1 MAQPEAMQRLEE
13 IIERINEST
22 DPESS
27 LFIALK
33 DFRDADVADAF
44 PHIKRAFHLP
54 IFNSFDDERAAQI
67 MAELDDIF
75 AIEILREL
83 EPERIAIILNNLPP
97 DEGADVIAMSEEE
110 EQPGIL
116 DHVDDALAD
125 QIRDLATYEPESAG
139 GIMTSHFFSVEGKE
153 HVRAVLLKVK
163 TSDEAE
169 TINYIYVVDKTGWLL
184 GVASVRQLLQ
194 ADLNQ
199 PIHEIMESDVISVPV
214 DMDQEDVFRVAN
226 KYHFSSLP
234 VLDEEGILKGIITF
248 DDLMEVMEDESSED
262 MYRMAGEVAL
272 HPTQQPIWKR
282 IMARFPWLMVTL
294 AGTFFAA
301 GIIRIFE
308 AVWKQGSELAVE
320 TSIWEK
326 LSAAFTKIEPGETWT
341 FLICFLPMIGGM
353 AGNVG
358 LQSSTVMVR
367 GFATG
372 EVEPEFFIR
381 ILFKELII
389 AGVIGI
395 MSGLIIGGA
404 IAAIYDNGDH
414 MGFVVGLSLFSA
426 IFSAAFLGTLTPFLC
441 QTMKVDPAY
450 ASGPLLTTLN
460 DIFGF
465 LIYFGIAGLLLR

>member
-1 MAQPEAMQRLEE
+1 
-13 IIERINEST
+13 
-22 DPESS
+22 
-27 LFIALK
+27 
-33 DFRDADVADAF
+33 
-44 PHIKRAFHLP
+44 
-54 IFNSFDDERAAQI
+54 RAAQI
-67 MAELDDIF
+67 MAELDDVF
-75 AIEILREL
+75 AIEILRDL
-83 EPERIAIILNNLPP
+83 EPERIATILNNLPP

-110 EQPGIL
+110 EQPEIL
-116 DHVDDALAD
+116 DRVDDELAD

-139 GIMTSHFFSVEGKE
+139 GIMTSHFFSVEGTE
-153 HVRAVLLKVK
+153 QIRAVLLKVK

-169 TINYIYVVDKTGWLL
+169 TINYIYIVDEAGRLD
-184 GVASVRQLLQ
+184 GVASVRELLQ
-194 ADLNQ
+194 GGLNQ
-199 PIHEIMESDVISVPV
+199 AIQEIMERDVISVPLA
-214 DMDQEDVFRVAN
+214 MDQEEVFRTAN

-234 VLDEEGILKGIITF
+234 VVDGDGTLKGIVTF
-248 DDLMEVMEDESSED
+248 DDLMEVIEEESSED

-308 AVWKQGSELAVE
+308 AVWKQNAELAVHA
-320 TSIWEK
+320 SFWDK
-326 LSAAFTKIEPGETWT
+326 LSAAFTKIEPDETWT

-372 EVEPEFFIR
+372 EVAPEFFLR

-389 AGVIGI
+389 AAVIGI
-395 MSGLIIGGA
+395 ISGLIIGAA
-404 IAAIYDNGDH
+404 IAGIYENGDH
-414 MGFVVGLSLFSA
+414 MGFVVGLSLFTA

-441 QTMKVDPAY
+441 QSVKVDPAY

>member
-1 MAQPEAMQRLEE
+1 
-13 IIERINEST
+13 
-22 DPESS
+22 
-27 LFIALK
+27 
-33 DFRDADVADAF
+33 
-44 PHIKRAFHLP
+44 
-54 IFNSFDDERAAQI
+54 
-67 MAELDDIF
+67 MAELDDVF
-75 AIEILREL
+75 AIEILRDL
-83 EPERIAIILNNLPP
+83 EPERIATILNNLPP

-110 EQPGIL
+110 EQPEIL
-116 DHVDDALAD
+116 DRVDDELAD

-139 GIMTSHFFSVEGKE
+139 GIMTSHFFSVEGTE
-153 HVRAVLLKVK
+153 QIRAVLLKVK

-169 TINYIYVVDKTGWLL
+169 TINYIYIVDEAGRLD
-184 GVASVRQLLQ
+184 GVASVRELLQ
-194 ADLNQ
+194 GGLNQ
-199 PIHEIMESDVISVPV
+199 AIQEIMERDVISVPLA
-214 DMDQEDVFRVAN
+214 MDQEEVFRTAN

-234 VLDEEGILKGIITF
+234 VVDGDGTLKGIVTF
-248 DDLMEVMEDESSED
+248 DDLMEVIEEESSED

-308 AVWKQGSELAVE
+308 AVWKQNAELAVHA
-320 TSIWEK
+320 SFWDK
-326 LSAAFTKIEPGETWT
+326 LSAAFTKIEPDETWT

-372 EVEPEFFIR
+372 EVAPEFFLR

-389 AGVIGI
+389 AAVIGI
-395 MSGLIIGGA
+395 ISGLIIGAA
-404 IAAIYDNGDH
+404 IAGIYENGDH
-414 MGFVVGLSLFSA
+414 MGFVVGLSLFTA

-441 QTMKVDPAY
+441 QSVKVDPAY